1 LTDYIESNPKY
12 ADALEMI
19 PYAGYEP
26 QLISYNEVRNA
37 VTEVFNQI
45 LTDDLDID
53 QAMADLDEEANQI
66 HQEATE

>member
-1 LTDYIESNPKY
+1 
-12 ADALEMI
+12 MI

-45 LTDDLDID
+45 LTDDLGID